1 MASHMPGGKPGSVT
15 TDIGSLDMTK
25 RNRDL
30 AKRAGALTAGS
41 GHATRLAAGD
51 PCAQRRHSSPDG
63 PGAPGLPH
71 GARAAGPQGCRMHD
85 KSCKRVP
92 RDD

>member
-30 AKRAGALTAGS
+30 AKRTGTFTAGS

-51 PCAQRRHSSPDG
+51 PRAQRRRGPPGG

-71 GARAAGPQGCRMHD
+71 RRPGSQ
-85 KSCKRVP
+85 VP
-92 RDD
+92 RLQNA